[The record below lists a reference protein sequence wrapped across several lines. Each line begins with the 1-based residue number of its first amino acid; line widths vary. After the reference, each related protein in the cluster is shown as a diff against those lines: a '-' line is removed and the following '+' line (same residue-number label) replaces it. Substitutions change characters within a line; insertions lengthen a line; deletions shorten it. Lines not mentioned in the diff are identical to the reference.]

1 MMPRKH
7 TSKVY
12 NVSGR
17 DVRLVGSAI
26 KLFEFLQTGPK
37 SMSSIQE
44 NLGLA
49 YSTTVLSL
57 KKMQAQ
63 KIVFESVKK
72 KTNPIR
78 TIKVWAVGEKPND
91 DTVPSVEFTLCERK
105 REQNELSARKS
116 IAEEYIKMHLRRQQ
130 TPFGW
135 LAENA
140 GAAPLPKLRGTQ
152 CKH

>member
-44 NLGLA
+44 TLGLA

-78 TIKVWAVGEKPND
+78 TIKVWAVGEND
-91 DTVPSVEFTLCERK
+91 DTSPSVEFTLCERK
-105 REQNELSARKS
+105 REHNELSERKS
-116 IAEEYIKMHLRRQQ
+116 IAEEYIKMHLSRQQ

-135 LAENA
+135 LVENA
-140 GAAPLPKLRGTQ
+140 CAKQL
-152 CKH
+152 